1 MHRYIEM
8 LRTYVVRGLTLA
20 GFVLVLAL
28 VVGALAGQPVLLT
41 YVESGSMSPTI
52 EEGDGIVAI
61 PEQVAGDVEQGDVI
75 VFQSQE
81 IQGGELTTHRIVGE
95 TERGYITRGDANP
108 FTDQDGTEPPVT
120 ESQIVAVI
128 WQPGG
133 QVVTIPNFGT
143 AIITSRTA
151 VANTLTAVTTV
162 LGVEQAAVSWQAGSV
177 MLVSGVGLLVISLA
191 SGIVNRSSR
200 ERARSRGQD
209 TFDPRYAALFLIAII
224 IIPANVAMVAPGS
237 THEIPAGEI
246 ATDDDIAPGEP
257 VEATLV
263 ANNEDALVTM
273 LVVFNTSGRT
283 TLENRWLD
291 VPGGETDSTALY
303 VSAPPRGEQKV
314 VTVSER
320 RYIVLL
326 PPAAIIAMHD
336 IHPLVALGVIN
347 AALTGAI
354 LTFVIGLLGTSKRRV
369 RDTNREVPRYLRL
382 KRWLL

>member
-1 MHRYIEM
+1 M

-28 VVGALAGQPVLLT
+28 VVGALVGQPVLLSF
-41 YVESGSMSPTI
+41 VESGSMSPTI
-52 EEGDGIVAI
+52 EEGDGMIAI

-81 IQGGELTTHRIVGE
+81 IRGGELTTHRIVDE

-108 FTDQDGTEPPVT
+108 FTDQDGAEPPVT
-120 ESQIVAVI
+120 ESQIAAVI

-133 QVVTIPNFGT
+133 QVVTIPNLGT
-143 AIITSRTA
+143 AILTGRAA
-151 VANTLTAVTTV
+151 VTDILTAVTTA
-162 LGVEQAAVSWQAGSV
+162 LGVEQATGSWQAGSV
-177 MLVSGVGLLVISLA
+177 MLVSGVVLLVISLA
-191 SGIVNRSSR
+191 NGIVNRSSR

-209 TFDPRYAALFLIAII
+209 TFDPRYAALFLTAII
-224 IIPANVAMVAPGS
+224 ILPANIAMVAPGS
-237 THEIPAGEI
+237 TNQIPAGEI
-246 ATDDDIAPGEP
+246 ATENNIASGEP

-273 LVVFNTSGRT
+273 LVVFNASGRT
-283 TLENRWLD
+283 TIENRWLD

-303 VSAPPRGEQKV
+303 ASAPPRGEQKIV
-314 VTVSER
+314 AVSEH

-326 PPAAIIAMHD
+326 PPSAIIALHD
-336 IHPLVALGVIN
+336 IHPLVALGGIN
-347 AALTGAI
+347 AALTVAI
-354 LTFVIGLLGTSKRRV
+354 LAFVIGLLGTNKRRV
-369 RDTNREVPRYLRL
+369 RDTDREIPRYLRL

>member
-1 MHRYIEM
+1 M

>member
-177 MLVSGVGLLVISLA
+177 MLVSGVVLLVISLA